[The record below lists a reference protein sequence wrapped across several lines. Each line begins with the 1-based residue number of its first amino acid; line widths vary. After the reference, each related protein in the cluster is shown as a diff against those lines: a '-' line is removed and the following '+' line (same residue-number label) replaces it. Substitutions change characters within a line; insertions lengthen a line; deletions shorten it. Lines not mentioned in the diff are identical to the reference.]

1 MVEKSNPELIPFLS
15 SCKSPQMMMGAVLK
29 DYFATHATV
38 RAVALR
44 ALRRACRGCPHLS
57 ASAAK

>member
-15 SCKSPQMMMGAVLK
+15 SCKSPQMMMGAVL
-29 DYFATHATV
+29 THATV